1 MSRKNGNPGSTQ
13 VLAEKAPSR
22 VPQTQDRGAGKI
34 QVLVR
39 SETMR
44 MLGNDAFEVSPALL
58 ILAKQLAGRIPR
70 IFAGTWR
77 SETIRVQQHCYA
89 FDVAPVSS
97 KGKSAELDQVFR
109 DVTMRLKGAIQKMQ
123 EIPNRRRLTSLRE
136 LDISTSMYRVLRCLR
151 AIEDDGGKVELVL
164 TKPAREVEATDV
176 TNRLVPSQLVDGSL
190 ATFDG
195 TAVQIPIS
203 APGWAGFYSLAR
215 DYPPA
220 VRVYGR
226 VDGVHD
232 MLMSAPV
239 GVGGMPQTG
248 VAISVA
254 GGRPMFAPELR
265 REMALELYSR
275 SAVVQGLLI
284 SNHEGTALRQL
295 RWSEEP

>member
-1 MSRKNGNPGSTQ
+1 
-13 VLAEKAPSR
+13 
-22 VPQTQDRGAGKI
+22 
-34 QVLVR
+34 
-39 SETMR
+39 
-44 MLGNDAFEVSPALL
+44 
-58 ILAKQLAGRIPR
+58 
-70 IFAGTWR
+70 
-77 SETIRVQQHCYA
+77 
-89 FDVAPVSS
+89 
-97 KGKSAELDQVFR
+97 
-109 DVTMRLKGAIQKMQ
+109 MRLKGAIQKMQ

-164 TKPAREVEATDV
+164 TKPAREVEATDA

-195 TAVQIPIS
+195 AAVQIPIS

-220 VRVYGR
+220 VRVYGS
-226 VDGVHD
+226 VDGVRD

-239 GVGGMPQTG
+239 DGVGGMPQTG

-254 GGRPMFAPELR
+254 GDRPMFAPELS
-265 REMALELYSR
+265 REMALELYRR

-284 SNHEGTALRQL
+284 SNHEGTTLRQL